1 MRVRVRV
8 RGVRVRVRGVRVRSI
23 WVRVENALFLGERV
37 TELNRDLNL

>member
-1 MRVRVRV
+1 MRVRV
-8 RGVRVRVRGVRVRSI
+8 RGVRVRRIWVRVRRI

>member
-1 MRVRVRV
+1 M

-37 TELNRDLNL
+37 TELNRDLNW

>member
-8 RGVRVRVRGVRVRSI
+8 RGVRVRVRGVRVRRI

-37 TELNRDLNL
+37 TDLK

>member
-1 MRVRVRV
+1 MRVRV
-8 RGVRVRVRGVRVRSI
+8 RGVRVRVRGVRVRRI